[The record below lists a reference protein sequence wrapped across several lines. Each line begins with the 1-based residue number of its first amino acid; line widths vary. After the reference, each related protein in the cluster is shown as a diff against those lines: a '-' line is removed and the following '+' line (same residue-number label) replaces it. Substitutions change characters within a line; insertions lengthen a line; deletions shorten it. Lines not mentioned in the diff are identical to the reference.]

1 MNPFRKRAYIE
12 LFIVAIIWGI
22 AGPVIKITLGK
33 IAPDLFILYRF
44 LISSVIALI
53 FFAFKGIK
61 FPKDKITL
69 IQFFAYC
76 FLNSSVSL
84 GLLFWG
90 TSKTSLIDM
99 SLISFF
105 GPLLL
110 ATAGYFFLKDTITKR
125 EKTGTI
131 IAFLGAL
138 IIGISPLIGTVK
150 GDGSLLGNLLIFL
163 SLVSMAISG
172 VLSKKIMRKDV
183 SPSLMANFSF
193 IVGFIT
199 VFSFVLIN
207 KGINYSLSPI
217 LNIKWEVWLGILY
230 MAIVSGNIAYILNN
244 KGQKSIELSEAA
256 PFAYLHPIFSAI
268 IAVVF
273 LADKLTLPI
282 IIGSLITFIGVLL
295 AEWKKRG
302 YNS

>member
-273 LADKLTLPI
+273 MADKLTLPI